1 MTKKKESQ
9 KSQKDKSEKK
19 SVMTE
24 WQKRNI
30 EFLKKKEAEKVEK
43 KKRQEKLRLERTHK
57 KEEATEEDKTDS
69 KADKKLTAEEK
80 KKAKEAKKEE
90 AKKAKEAKKLQKLE
104 AKKEKTPLQKA
115 IHHALPV
122 LITSG
127 LVLLISIFLV
137 TPFSKKKVVTVS
149 GVSVASQDEVIK
161 DSGIKASDYVF
172 SMILHHSTYEKNI
185 ISKNKL
191 VKSASLKYRFPNK
204 FDIAVKEY
212 NIVAY
217 AQTDD
222 GYQPILENGTRLNVV
237 GASELPD
244 SFLTINLSSEKDI
257 KTLIKAFSKLD
268 KDLVNQIQIISSA
281 DSSTT
286 SDLLKLEMHD
296 GNVVRVPL
304 SEITKKL
311 PYYLKIKD
319 GLPENSIVDMEVG
332 IFATSE
338 SIEASVAEDKEKAK
352 QQAENKDSSESESA
366 EESQTE
372 SSEGDAS
379 TESSE
384 AENTENQTVESETT
398 EQTNN
403 VVAGEQDVQQ

>member
-57 KEEATEEDKTDS
+57 KEEATEEDKADS

-338 SIEASVAEDKEKAK
+338 SIETSVAEDKEKAK

-372 SSEGDAS
+372 SSEGEVS

-384 AENTENQTVESETT
+384 AENAENQTVESETT